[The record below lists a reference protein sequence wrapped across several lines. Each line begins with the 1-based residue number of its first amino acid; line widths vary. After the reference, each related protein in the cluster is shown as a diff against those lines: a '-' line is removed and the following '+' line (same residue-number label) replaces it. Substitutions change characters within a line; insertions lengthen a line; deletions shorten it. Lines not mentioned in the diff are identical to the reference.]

1 MIKWNCKQKKKH
13 CDMTWQNKQV
23 KTRNFQLVLAHRMAE
38 NNQNKN
44 TKWKID
50 PSENSLIFLQLEN
63 APKSEYLKR
72 QKT

>member
-1 MIKWNCKQKKKH
+1 
-13 CDMTWQNKQV
+13 
-23 KTRNFQLVLAHRMAE
+23 MAE